1 MSITKGSI
9 VYVNNDYNVAEKCI
23 IEGFYNDEISISEDV
38 YKVRSLDCGG
48 TFGSPE
54 SKIFETKEEAVE
66 AYRKEFKEEA
76 DKYMSEIK
84 SLKDLLQFPL
94 DHCINGEE
102 YTDYAAK
109 AAYCAK
115 MKEFI

>member
-1 MSITKGSI
+1 MIITKGSI
-9 VYVNNDYNVAEKCI
+9 VYVNDTYNVAEKCI

-38 YKVRSLDCGG
+38 YKVRSLDNGG
-48 TFGSPE
+48 TFGCLK
-54 SKIFETKEEAVE
+54 SKIFYTKEEAIE
-66 AYRKEFKEEA
+66 AYRKEFKEEV
-76 DKYMSEIK
+76 DKYMSEIN

-109 AAYCAK
+109 AAYCSK
-115 MKEFI
+115 IKEFI